1 MSLKWRNDATSR
13 GQVKFLTKDMLPV
26 HMLRFADHITADW
39 IRGRN
44 DIDTT
49 SATMTQIDNK
59 IAYQYALYV
68 ELSMKFEGLRRTFC
82 EDFEYWTLEMWMRA
96 STRTRQAM
104 RDLLTDNAIHV
115 GGGPGRNSIAVGLH
129 NVVAQYMHGDSP
141 QEKEPQKPEN
151 EPPFNERVDLVTEDG
166 NSHPA
171 VEANQPLQYQIYR
184 QHEQTEVADT
194 TAKLEAAQLA
204 TRKLKEE
211 ESSVDFMNKDP
222 SVDLSEGSCSDD
234 TFPDDPAKQK
244 GKEEETLPEGFT
256 PCERIHSQENLE
268 LSPLKVLAVSCF
280 REILATAEFAMSW
293 NALLITTPLISLLRD
308 FVSHYRLVA
317 RMVP

>member
-13 GQVKFLTKDMLPV
+13 GQVKFLTRDMLPV
-26 HMLRFADHITADW
+26 HMSRFADHITTEW

-49 SATMTQIDNK
+49 SATMTEIDNK

-68 ELSMKFEGLRRTFC
+68 ELSMKFEMLRRTFC

-96 STRTRQAM
+96 STRARQAM
-104 RDLLTDNAIHV
+104 RDLLTDNDIHV
-115 GGGPGRNSIAVGLH
+115 GGRPGRNGIALGLH
-129 NVVAQYMHGDSP
+129 HVVTRYIHGDSP
-141 QEKEPQKPEN
+141 QEEEPQKPEN
-151 EPPFNERVDLVTEDG
+151 EPPFNERVNLVTEDG

-171 VEANQPLQYQIYR
+171 LEANQPLQYQIYR
-184 QHEQTEVADT
+184 QQTEVADT
-194 TAKLEAAQLA
+194 AAKLEAAQLA

-222 SVDLSEGSCSDD
+222 SVDLCEGSGSNN
-234 TFPDDPAKQK
+234 TFPDDDPVKQK

-256 PCERIHSQENLE
+256 PYERSHSQENLE

-280 REILATAEFAMSW
+280 QDILATADFAMSW

>member
-13 GQVKFLTKDMLPV
+13 GQVKFLTRDMLPV
-26 HMLRFADHITADW
+26 HMSRFADHITTEW

-49 SATMTQIDNK
+49 SATMTEIDNK

-96 STRTRQAM
+96 STRARQAM
-104 RDLLTDNAIHV
+104 RDLLTTNDIHV
-115 GGGPGRNSIAVGLH
+115 GGRPGRNGIALGLH
-129 NVVAQYMHGDSP
+129 HVVTRYIHGDSP
-141 QEKEPQKPEN
+141 QEEEPQKPEN
-151 EPPFNERVDLVTEDG
+151 ELPFKSFNERVDLVTEDR
-166 NSHPA
+166 NSHHA
-171 VEANQPLQYQIYR
+171 VEANQPLQYQTYR

-204 TRKLKEE
+204 ARKLKQQ
-211 ESSVDFMNKDP
+211 SSVDFIDEDP
-222 SVDLSEGSCSDD
+222 FVDLSEGSCSDD

-256 PCERIHSQENLE
+256 SCERTHSQENLE
-268 LSPLKVLAVSCF
+268 LSPLK
-280 REILATAEFAMSW
+280 
-293 NALLITTPLISLLRD
+293 
-308 FVSHYRLVA
+308 
-317 RMVP
+317 